1 MLLPRWVRRVTI
13 APAMVLGV
21 GLVLLHSPLILLV
34 MLLVTPA
41 VPGRWRPLRFAWFAL
56 LYLVIDAGLLLV
68 LLGLWVATGFGLAV
82 NAPWSQ
88 RAHYALLGWALRV
101 LESEAY
107 RVLRVTIVST
117 GANPD
122 AFRGTPLL
130 VLARH
135 AGAGDSFLIA
145 DLLVNWYQRE
155 PRIVLKALLQWD
167 PALDVLL
174 NRLPTM
180 FVDSRPGVDRVALVS
195 RLASNLDGNDAF
207 TIFPEGGNFTH
218 RRRSSAIAHLRGE
231 GRDRFAEQA
240 EDLRNVLAP
249 RQAGTAAALA
259 AAPEADVAIV
269 AHTGLEHLT
278 SLKAF
283 WRYLPMDTE
292 IRVHWWRIP
301 AHEAPRHPD
310 EVADWLFGWWGLVDD
325 WIQANRPAVVTA
337 AITDPT
343 TRTDPRTP

>member
-1 MLLPRWVRRVTI
+1 MLLPQWVRRITI
-13 APAMVLGV
+13 APAVVLLV
-21 GLVLLHSPLILLV
+21 GLALLHSPLILIA
-34 MLLVTPA
+34 MLALTPI

-56 LYLVIDAGLLLV
+56 LYLVIDAGLLVV
-68 LLGLWVATGFGLAV
+68 LFALWVATGFGLAMQE
-82 NAPWSQ
+82 PWSQ
-88 RAHYALLGWALRV
+88 RVHYRLLGWALHV
-101 LESEAY
+101 LESEAH
-107 RVLRVTIVST
+107 RVLRVRIVST

-130 VLARH
+130 VLVRH

-145 DLLVNWYQRE
+145 DLLVNWYERE

-174 NRLPTM
+174 NRLPTV
-180 FVDSRPGVDRVALVS
+180 FVDSDPHVDRIALV
-195 RLASNLDGNDAF
+195 RHLASNLDGNDAF
-207 TIFPEGGNFTH
+207 TIFPEGGNFTA
-218 RRRSSAIAHLRGE
+218 RRRASRIARLHGQ
-231 GRDRFAEQA
+231 GRTRLAEQA

-249 RQAGTAAALA
+249 QQAGTAAALA

-301 AHEAPRHPD
+301 AEEAPRHPD

-325 WIQANRPAVVTA
+325 WIQANRPPIVTA
-337 AITDPT
+337 AIEDPT
-343 TRTDPRTP
+343 TRTEPIAP